1 MQADDLE
8 VGDLYWDKRFVFFGF
23 RRLEFGIWVHGW
35 IWEGIFFEA
44 WLFFLM
50 VVNLN
55 EFDAF

>member
-8 VGDLYWDKRFVFFGF
+8 VGDLYWDKSFVFFGF

-55 EFDAF
+55 EFNTF